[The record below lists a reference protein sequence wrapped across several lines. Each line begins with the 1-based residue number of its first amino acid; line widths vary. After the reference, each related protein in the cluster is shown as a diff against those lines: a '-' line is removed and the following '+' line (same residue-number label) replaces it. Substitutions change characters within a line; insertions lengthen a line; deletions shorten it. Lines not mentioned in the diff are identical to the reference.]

1 MPDLQL
7 AGCIIANGN
16 DGILLLHRNTKKRRQ
31 WEIPGGKLDPHE
43 SPLKAAVREVR
54 EETGLEVEII
64 RELGTQPFRE
74 DGRTL
79 TYTWFLAEIIDGDLK
94 VQNPQMHDKYRY
106 FSISELNEI
115 HDELS
120 ANVCNFLEQLTAGGV
135 TL

>member
-1 MPDLQL
+1 MADLQL
-7 AGCIIANGN
+7 AGCIIANDT

-64 RELGTQPFRE
+64 RELGTQPFHE
-74 DGRTL
+74 DGNTL
-79 TYTWFLAEIIDGDLK
+79 TYTWFLAEIIDGAPQ
-94 VQNPQMHDKYRY
+94 VQNPQTHDRY
-106 FSISELNEI
+106 NYFTIGELNEL

-120 ANVCNFLEQLTAGGV
+120 PNVRNFLDQLTAGGV